1 MDNTKEESI
10 PTWINH
16 FERQART
23 GLSKRST
30 FNNRVIIVH
39 KENKKKYSDNS
50 SGKTEAV
57 EKIPDLVSPVQQVID
72 QAEEE
77 IRREKEEEKE
87 GEEEEKS
94 SIKYNNNK
102 KLTVK
107 RKRTIKGKLSSK
119 KFKDIFS
126 KV

>member
-1 MDNTKEESI
+1 MDNINEESI

-23 GLSKRST
+23 GISKRSAL
-30 FNNRVIIVH
+30 NNRVIIVQ
-39 KENKKKYSDNS
+39 KEKKNNIGNNS
-50 SGKTEAV
+50 TGKPGSV
-57 EKIPDLVSPVQQVID
+57 EKIPDIVSPIQQVVD

-77 IRREKEEEKE
+77 IRREKQEE
-87 GEEEEKS
+87 GEEEKVG
-94 SIKYNNNK
+94 IKFNNNK

-107 RKRTIKGKLSSK
+107 RKRTIRGKLSSK
-119 KFKDIFS
+119 KFRDIFS